1 MENPSIS
8 PLPSPTSSPKSSHST
23 RLLTAL
29 VGIPLVLLVVWL
41 GGAAFRLLCLLLAL
55 GALRELQV
63 ALGKSERAGGAQL
76 IGIVAYPALFWAV
89 TRGLSASFAF
99 AVMGALLALCVVLSG
114 RASRL
119 NLPSVSVTLLA
130 TLYVSLFAL
139 LPILRAGGNGEIF
152 VLLLF
157 SVWAS
162 DTAAYY
168 GGQMFGK
175 TSLSPLSPSKTRE
188 GTICGVF
195 AAILVATMIA
205 GWAHFDVSQGV
216 VLGLIVAVCAPLGDL
231 VESFW
236 KREMGVKD
244 LGTIFPGHGGILD
257 RCDSIL
263 FGALGL
269 QLYITFI
276 AA

>member
-1 MENPSIS
+1 MESPSFS
-8 PLPSPTSSPKSSHST
+8 PAPPPIKPRKSSHSA
-23 RLLTAL
+23 RLSTAL
-29 VGIPLVLLVVWL
+29 IGIPLVLLVVWL
-41 GGAAFRLLCLLLAL
+41 GGAAFRALCLILAL
-55 GALRELQV
+55 GALRELQI

-76 IGIVAYPALFWAV
+76 IGIVAYPAVFWAV

-99 AVMGALLALCVVLSG
+99 AVMGALLALCVVMSG

-119 NLPSVSVTLLA
+119 NLPSVAVTLLA
-130 TLYVSLFAL
+130 TVYISLFAL
-139 LPILRAGGNGEIF
+139 LPTLRAGGRGEIF

-157 SVWAS
+157 AVWAS

-168 GGQMFGK
+168 GGQAFGK
-175 TSLSPLSPSKTRE
+175 TSLSPLSPGKTRE
-188 GTICGVF
+188 GTLCGIF
-195 AAILVATMIA
+195 AATLVASLLANWTN
-205 GWAHFDVSQGV
+205 FDVTQGV
-216 VLGLIVAVCAPLGDL
+216 ILGLIVAVCAPLGDL

-244 LGTIFPGHGGILD
+244 LGTLFPGHGGILD

-263 FGALGL
+263 FGGLGL
-269 QLYITFI
+269 SLYFAWL

>member
-1 MENPSIS
+1 METPSFS
-8 PLPSPTSSPKSSHST
+8 PAPPVAPRQSSHSA
-23 RLLTAL
+23 RLMTAL
-29 VGIPLVLLVVWL
+29 IGIPLVLLVVWM
-41 GGAAFRLLCLLLAL
+41 GGAAFGLLCLLLAL
-55 GALRELQV
+55 GALRELQS
-63 ALGKSERAGGAQL
+63 ALGQSERAGGAQL
-76 IGIVAYPALFWAV
+76 IGIVAYPAVFWAV
-89 TRGLSASFAF
+89 WRGMSPIFPL
-99 AVMGALLALCVVLSG
+99 AVMGALLTLCVTLSG

-119 NLPSVSVTLLA
+119 NLPSVSITFLA
-130 TLYVSLFAL
+130 TFYVGLFAL
-139 LPILRAGGNGEIF
+139 LPVLRGGGNGEIF
-152 VLLLF
+152 LLLLL

-168 GGQMFGK
+168 GGRAFGK
-175 TSLSPLSPSKTRE
+175 TSLSPLSPGKTRE
-188 GTICGVF
+188 GTLCGIF
-195 AAILVATMIA
+195 AATLVATLVA
-205 GWAHFDVSQGV
+205 AWARFPASQGI

-244 LGTIFPGHGGILD
+244 LGTLFPGHGGILD

-269 QLYITFI
+269 TLYFAFV

>member
-1 MENPSIS
+1 MDS
-8 PLPSPTSSPKSSHST
+8 PFASAPQPSPPPKSSHSA

-29 VGIPLVLLVVWL
+29 IGIPLVLLVVWL
-41 GGAAFRLLCLLLAL
+41 GGAAFRLLCLMLAL

-63 ALGKSERAGGAQL
+63 ALGKSERGGGAQL
-76 IGIVAYPALFWAV
+76 IGIVAYPAVFWAV
-89 TRGLSASFAF
+89 MRGLSPLFAF
-99 AVMGALLALCVVLSG
+99 AVMGALLTLCVVLSG

-119 NLPSVSVTLLA
+119 NLPSVAVTLLS
-130 TLYVSLFAL
+130 TLYISLFAF
-139 LPILRAGGNGEIF
+139 LPVLRAGGRGEIF

-157 SVWAS
+157 GVWAS

-168 GGQMFGK
+168 GGRAFGK
-175 TSLSPLSPSKTRE
+175 TSLSPLSPGKTRE
-188 GTICGVF
+188 GTLCGVF
-195 AAILVATMIA
+195 AATFAASLIA
-205 GWAHFDVSQGV
+205 GWAHFDISQGLI
-216 VLGLIVAVCAPLGDL
+216 LGLIVAVCAPLGDL

-244 LGTIFPGHGGILD
+244 LGALFPGHGGILD

-269 QLYITFI
+269 TLYFAYN